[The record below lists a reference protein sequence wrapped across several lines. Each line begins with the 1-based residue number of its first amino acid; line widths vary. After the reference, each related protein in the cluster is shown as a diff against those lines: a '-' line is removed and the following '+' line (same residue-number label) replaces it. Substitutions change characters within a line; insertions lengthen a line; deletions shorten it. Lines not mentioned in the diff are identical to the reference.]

1 MGEGKEKR
9 GEQETRY
16 RETTGGDWAGLTAQ
30 NRWRSLMISQG
41 MDSRKEGL
49 VESREGR
56 KGVCTVGCTKWRS
69 EVGGRKTGEGRASIE
84 KRGTGA
90 GGRTDK
96 CRVDGA
102 G

>member
-1 MGEGKEKR
+1 MKR
-9 GEQETRY
+9 GEIERGQ
-16 RETTGGDWAGLTAQ
+16 GGTAT
-30 NRWRSLMISQG
+30 L
-41 MDSRKEGL
+41 
-49 VESREGR
+49 
-56 KGVCTVGCTKWRS
+56 CTVGCAKWRS